1 MTTFATHSSTAHLLQ
16 QFGKVA
22 VMFGGASAERAVS
35 LNSGQAVLNALISEG
50 VDAHKFDPK
59 EQSITELLTQKFDR
73 VFIVLH
79 GRGGEDG
86 SLQGALDLFGLPYTG
101 SSQQGSAL
109 AMDKVR
115 SKYLFVGAQLPTAP
129 FEVAIENNLFDA
141 QSIITKLGGKVM
153 VKPANEG
160 SSIGMAQASSAS
172 ELEHAINN
180 AFKYDHEVLIEQWI
194 TGQEVTVSIINGE
207 ALPLVEMRTP
217 HQFYDYDAKYTSDDT
232 EYICPAPM
240 PDALTKQI
248 QQLAVEAFALI
259 GCKGWGRV
267 DFLIDQNGKPNILEV
282 NTVPG
287 MTKTSLV
294 PKAAKVNGVEFEQLV
309 IDILAGTLA

>member
-1 MTTFATHSSTAHLLQ
+1 MTDNNSQL
-16 QFGKVA
+16 FGKVA
-22 VMFGGASAERAVS
+22 VMFGGNSAEREVS
-35 LNSGQAVLNALISEG
+35 LKSGQAVLDALVAQG
-50 VDAHKFDPK
+50 VDAHAFDPK
-59 EQSITELLTQKFDR
+59 EQAITELLTQKFDR

-86 SLQGALDLFGLPYTG
+86 SLQGTLDYLGLPYTG
-101 SSQQGSAL
+101 SGQQGSAL

-115 SKYLFVGAQLPTAP
+115 SKFLFVGAGLPTAP
-129 FEVAIENNLFDA
+129 FTMVTQGVEYNAGSLIN
-141 QSIITKLGGKVM
+141 SLGGKVM

-160 SSIGMAQASSAS
+160 SSIGMAQATSAL
-172 ELEHAINN
+172 ELEKAIEH

-194 TGQEVTVSIINGE
+194 TGQEVTASIVHGE
-207 ALPLVEMRTP
+207 ALPLIEMRTP
-217 HQFYDYDAKYTSDDT
+217 NAFYDYDAKYQSNST

-240 PDALTKQI
+240 SHDLTAEI
-248 QQLAVEAFALI
+248 QDLAVAAFALL

-267 DFLIDQNGKPNILEV
+267 DFLIDEQGQPNILEV

-294 PKAAKVNGVEFEQLV
+294 PKAANAQGVTFDQLV
-309 IDILAGTLA
+309 IDILRGTLA